1 MISAS
6 NKDIICKTQREE
18 GFMFKYFGIP
28 LIFILPSL
36 TFGQSYTRGNFTCDD
51 FAEMKEWYRNEPDDN
66 YAKKAYAECLIA
78 KGEGAKGF
86 SILQAIIRK
95 HNDVSA
101 AFMLAQYIGTDGRL
115 DSSIDEDTIDE
126 AIAAYL
132 QVLTFIEVSPNYP
145 HNGFWHT
152 ENSVQMELNSH
163 YRVALRYSAKF
174 MYGAGGSDNEYMG
187 LSHSK
192 RTYPEYS
199 RYTTDSLKQTLHYA
213 ERCLALPKKPHFDPV
228 LYKQIRSACQVLKE
242 EAEALLPLEDKR
254 LFYLAQYPSC
264 KANSSNCDG
273 YIEVKDEM
281 VAIMR
286 QAKSDR
292 RDIFGVKALASQQ

>member
-1 MISAS
+1 
-6 NKDIICKTQREE
+6 
-18 GFMFKYFGIP
+18 MFKYFGFL

-36 TFGQSYTRGNFTCDD
+36 SFSQNYRKGHFICSLD
-51 FAEMKEWYRNEPDDN
+51 FKEAKEWYRNEPDN
-66 YAKKAYAECLIA
+66 MYAKGAYGHCLIA

-95 HNDVSA
+95 HNDVSSA
-101 AFMLAQYIGTDGRL
+101 YAIAQYIESDGRL
-115 DSSIDEDTIDE
+115 DGVIDKDTIDE

-132 QVLTFIEVSPNYP
+132 QVLTFIEVSRDYP
-145 HNGFWHT
+145 YNGFWHS
-152 ENSVQMELNSH
+152 EKGLQMELNSH
-163 YRVALRYSAKF
+163 YSVALLYSEKF

-199 RYTTDSLKQTLHYA
+199 RYTTDSLKQTIHYA
-213 ERCLALPKKPHFDPV
+213 ERCLALPRKAHFEPEEYRKTRA
-228 LYKQIRSACQVLKE
+228 LCQVLKE

-286 QAKSDR
+286 QSDSDR

>member
-1 MISAS
+1 
-6 NKDIICKTQREE
+6 
-18 GFMFKYFGIP
+18 MFKYFGIL

-36 TFGQSYTRGNFTCDD
+36 SFSQVYRKGHFICDD
-51 FAEMKEWYRNEPDDN
+51 FAEMKEWYRNEPDNN

-78 KGEGAKGF
+78 KGEDAKGI

-101 AFMLAQYIGTDGRL
+101 AHMLAEYIGTNGRL
-115 DSSIDEDTIDE
+115 DNSIDEDTIDE

-145 HNGFWHT
+145 YNGFWHT
-152 ENSVQMELNSH
+152 ENSVQMELRSH
-163 YRVALRYSAKF
+163 YRVAVRYSEKF
-174 MYGAGGSDNEYMG
+174 MYGAAGSDNEYMG

-192 RTYPEYS
+192 RTYPEHS
-199 RYTTDSLKQTLHYA
+199 RYTTDSLEQTIHYA

-281 VAIMR
+281 VAIIKWSNSE
-286 QAKSDR
+286 QSS
-292 RDIFGVKALASQQ
+292 ILNLASQQ

>member
-1 MISAS
+1 
-6 NKDIICKTQREE
+6 
-18 GFMFKYFGIP
+18 MFKYFGIL

-36 TFGQSYTRGNFTCDD
+36 SFSQVYRKGNFICDMG
-51 FAEMKEWYRNEPDDN
+51 FKELKEWYRNEPDNN

-78 KGEGAKGF
+78 KGEDTKGI
-86 SILQAIIRK
+86 SILQAIIGQ

-101 AFMLAQYIGTDGRL
+101 AFMLAEYIVTDGRL
-115 DSSIDEDTIDE
+115 DSVIDEDSVDE
-126 AIAAYL
+126 AIAAFL

-145 HNGFWHT
+145 YNGFWHI
-152 ENSVQMELNSH
+152 ENSIQMELNSH
-163 YRVALRYSAKF
+163 YSVAAL
-174 MYGAGGSDNEYMG
+174 YGVKYKTGFTSSSNEYMG
-187 LSHSK
+187 RSADA
-192 RTYPEYS
+192 YPEYS
-199 RYTTDSLKQTLHYA
+199 RYTTDSLEKMLHYA
-213 ERCLALPKKPHFDPV
+213 ERCLALPKKSHFDPV
-228 LYKQIRSACQVLKE
+228 LYRENKAACQVLKDVTHE
-242 EAEALLPLEDKR
+242 LLPLEDKR

-292 RDIFGVKALASQQ
+292 RDIFGMKALASQQ

>member
-1 MISAS
+1 
-6 NKDIICKTQREE
+6 
-18 GFMFKYFGIP
+18 MFKYFGIL

-36 TFGQSYTRGNFTCDD
+36 SFSQNYYRKGNIICDTD
-51 FAEMKEWYRNEPDDN
+51 FKKAKEWYINEPDNN
-66 YAKKAYAECLIA
+66 YAKKGYAKCLIA

-101 AFMLAQYIGTDGRL
+101 AYTLAQYIESDGRL
-115 DSSIDEDTIDE
+115 DSSIDEDTVDE

-132 QVLTFIEVSPNYP
+132 QVLTFIEVSRDYP
-145 HNGFWHT
+145 YNGFWHT
-152 ENSVQMELNSH
+152 EEGLQMELNSH
-163 YRVALRYSAKF
+163 YSVALLYSKKF

-199 RYTTDSLKQTLHYA
+199 RYTTDSLKQTIHYA
-213 ERCLALPKKPHFDPV
+213 ERCLALPRKAHFKPEK
-228 LYKQIRSACQVLKE
+228 YKQIRSVCQVLKE

>member
-36 TFGQSYTRGNFTCDD
+36 TFGQSYTRGILTCDD
-51 FAEMKEWYRNEPDDN
+51 FAEMKEWYRNEPDNN

-86 SILQAIIRK
+86 SILQAIIGK

-101 AFMLAQYIGTDGRL
+101 AFMLAQYIESGGRL
-115 DSSIDEDTIDE
+115 DNTVDEDSVDE
-126 AIAAYL
+126 AIAAFL
-132 QVLTFIEVSPNYP
+132 QVLTFIEVSRDYP
-145 HNGFWHT
+145 YNGFWHT
-152 ENSVQMELNSH
+152 EEGRQMELHSH
-163 YRVALRYSAKF
+163 YSVALLYSAKF
-174 MYGAGGSDNEYMG
+174 MYGAAGSDNEYMG

-199 RYTTDSLKQTLHYA
+199 RYTKDSLKQTIHYA
-213 ERCLALPKKPHFDPV
+213 ERCLALPRKAHFKPEK
-228 LYKQIRSACQVLKE
+228 YRKIISACQVLKE

-254 LFYLAQYPSC
+254 LFYLAQYNSC